1 MSMTALAFNAA
12 LLTGEALE
20 VGINEVH
27 FIKFTETHIRGI
39 GTQYLNLN
47 GSTVIVMVSPSAAIV
62 ANVPHLPFTE
72 LYPCVE
78 MRNAYAKL
86 EQLLFLYYQNYEALG
101 PEQTCLVVGLGGG
114 GPNCPTS
121 YYLNYVDCRLA
132 QNNIGSARFL
142 YGASPQHNNNVTV
155 FVDARQG
162 SPRVHPI

>member
-1 MSMTALAFNAA
+1 MAMTALAFNAA
-12 LLTGEALE
+12 LVMGEAIE

-27 FIKFTETHIRGI
+27 FVKFAENNIRGI

-47 GSTVIVMVSPSAAIV
+47 GSTVIVMLSSSGAIV
-62 ANVPHLPFTE
+62 ANVPHLPFTG
-72 LYPCVE
+72 LYPCAE

-86 EQLLFLYYQNYEALG
+86 EQLLFLYHQNSDVLG

-132 QNNIGSARFL
+132 QNNIGSDLVL
-142 YGASPQHNNNVTV
+142 YGASPYNVTV
-155 FVDARQG
+155 FVDAREG
-162 SPRVHPI
+162 SPRIHSI